1 MTCLLLLKA
10 NKSWLSSLWGCFV
23 LCKDT
28 TYKVFYKGDKCNVHR
43 SASLGIQDQTFSI
56 WCSFFL
62 YLCYR
67 MWWWS
72 GSKLC
77 FSKSSPFIQRFG
89 IKAHIGFK
97 ESMKFYSK
105 HSGRT
110 EQTGIC
116 VKSNSGHMRKD
127 AQGPHLFFGAIFM
140 GFRGRSWG
148 AVECYT
154 GEFLFQL
161 TGLD

>member
-1 MTCLLLLKA
+1 MFHVRTLLIKCSIKGINVMFTDLQAWESKTKPSA
-10 NKSWLSSLWGCFV
+10 FGAVSSCIFVTGCG
-23 LCKDT
+23 DGQGPS
-28 TYKVFYKGDKCNVHR
+28 YVFP
-43 SASLGIQDQTFSI
+43 
-56 WCSFFL
+56 
-62 YLCYR
+62 
-67 MWWWS
+67 
-72 GSKLC
+72 
-77 FSKSSPFIQRFG
+77 KSSPFIQRFG

-110 EQTGIC
+110 EQTEIC

-127 AQGPHLFFGAIFM
+127 AQGPQLFFGASFI
-140 GFRGRSWG
+140 GFRERSWG